1 MMEST
6 AMTAE
11 QQGPKLQKMRNF
23 SNATAIGTEIKES
36 SYLPSEGLRHTKI
49 SSKTHLPGLPA
60 LK

>member
-1 MMEST
+1 
-6 AMTAE
+6 MTAE

-49 SSKTHLPGLPA
+49 SSKIHLPGLPA